1 MVNAEYPFPYCYS
14 GCDSEA
20 RGHEYYPVLF
30 DHPFNEKS
38 MVAKKLDP
46 DKTYFTREWGDN
58 VDDWNSHNSPSR
70 VARNWGEQPM
80 LIQAQHYAS
89 PPYLYTSYDV
99 LYQMPAHHVGG
110 SLWHSFDHQRGYHPD
125 PFYGGIM
132 DIFRQPKYS
141 YYMFMAQRPT
151 TKSNWIAESGPMVYI
166 AHEMTPFSN
175 KDVVVY
181 SNCEEVRLTVNEGGK
196 TYVYKRDSQ
205 RKGMPS
211 PVITFEDVFD
221 FLTDKKL
228 SRFEKRQNDVYLLAE
243 GIINGQVVAS
253 HKVNPARR
261 PEKLLLWVDN
271 ENVNLE
277 ANGSD
282 FVTVVAAI
290 SDKNGNIKRLNNYF
304 VKFEIE
310 GEGRILGGND
320 VMANPAPVRW
330 GCAPVL
336 VQSTLKPGKIKISAS
351 VLLEGSQMPA
361 SAELEIESRPAVI
374 SLVYNPKEAVDITV
388 NLNAP
393 EKRSASKTDMERRV
407 EYLQR
412 ELNNLKLKEVER
424 QQQEFGEKT

>member
-1 MVNAEYPFPYCYS
+1 
-14 GCDSEA
+14 
-20 RGHEYYPVLF
+20 
-30 DHPFNEKS
+30 
-38 MVAKKLDP
+38 
-46 DKTYFTREWGDN
+46 
-58 VDDWNSHNSPSR
+58 
-70 VARNWGEQPM
+70 
-80 LIQAQHYAS
+80 
-89 PPYLYTSYDV
+89 
-99 LYQMPAHHVGG
+99 
-110 SLWHSFDHQRGYHPD
+110 
-125 PFYGGIM
+125 
-132 DIFRQPKYS
+132 
-141 YYMFMAQRPT
+141 MFMAQRPT

-181 SNCEEVRLTVNEGGK
+181 SNCEEVRLTVNEGGQ

-261 PEKLLLWVDN
+261 PEKLLLWIDN

-374 SLVYNPKEAVDITV
+374 SLVYNPKEAADIV
-388 NLNAP
+388 ANLNAP
-393 EKRSASKTDMERRV
+393 EKISASKTDLERRV
-407 EYLQR
+407 EFLQR
-412 ELNNLKLKEVER
+412 ELNSLKLKEVER
-424 QQQEFGEKT
+424 QQQEFGENR